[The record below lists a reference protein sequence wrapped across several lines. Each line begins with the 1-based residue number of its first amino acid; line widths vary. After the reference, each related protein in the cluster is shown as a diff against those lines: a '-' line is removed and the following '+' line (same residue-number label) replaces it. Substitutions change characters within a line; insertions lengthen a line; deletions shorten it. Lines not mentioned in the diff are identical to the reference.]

1 MKDNEDFIGSVYKKA
16 RYVEYTDATFSTV
29 KTRAADEEHLGILG
43 PILKAEVGD
52 VIEVVFFNN
61 ASRPYSIHPQGVQYS
76 KDNEGAKYEDGAGQS
91 AGDSVA
97 PGQTFTYT
105 WHVPERS
112 GPGHNDPNCVAWM
125 YFSSVNSVKDM
136 SSGLVGP
143 LLVCAQNTLSSDA
156 LSNDPNAP
164 DSSSSSSVISRIDV
178 DREFWMLYYVFD
190 ENLSWYL
197 LDNVQERAPHR
208 TDLSDP
214 VFQLSNRMNAINGLI
229 FGNVEGL
236 VMQEGDVVAW
246 YLLGLGSSFDY
257 HPVHFHGQTFTHR
270 SDRTHRGDVLE
281 VFPSTSSAV
290 EMVCDNPGTWIV
302 HCHFSDH
309 VAGGMEATYTILP
322 TEP

>member
-1 MKDNEDFIGSVYKKA
+1 M
-16 RYVEYTDATFSTV
+16 EYTDATFSTV
-29 KTRAADEEHLGILG
+29 KTRTAEEEHLGILG

-52 VIEVVFFNN
+52 VMEVVFFNN
-61 ASRPYSIHPQGVQYS
+61 ASRPYSMHPQGVQYS
-76 KDNEGAKYEDGAGQS
+76 KDNEGAKYEDGAAPT
-91 AGDSVA
+91 AGDAVA

-105 WHVPERS
+105 WHVPEMS
-112 GPGHNDPNCVAWM
+112 GPGSNDPNCVAWM

-143 LLVCAQNTLSSDA
+143 LLVCEPNTLGGNVDVGLFDA
-156 LSNDPNAP
+156 PA
-164 DSSSSSSVISRIDV
+164 SSSSSSSSNSRIDV

-197 LDNVQERAPHR
+197 LDNVQERAPQR
-208 TDLSDP
+208 SDLSDLE
-214 VFQLSNRMNAINGLI
+214 FQLSNRMNAINGRV

-281 VFPSTSSAV
+281 VFPSTSAAV

-309 VAGGMEATYTILP
+309 VTGGMEATYTILP
-322 TEP
+322 TDP